1 MDKQKVA
8 LVLSMGGA
16 RGIAHIGV
24 IEELLAHG
32 YEITSIAGTSMGA
45 IVGAMYATGKL
56 EECKQWMYGWDRK
69 KMFYFADVK
78 LNREGMVKGNR
89 FMQELRQIVPDA
101 SIESLPLPYTALATD
116 IINECEVVFE
126 SGNLFDAIR
135 ASISIPMVFHPFKK
149 DGRTLVDGGLLNPLP
164 LRHIRRTEGDI
175 VIAIDVNAAGEAKPI
190 PHLSP
195 YQLLTASSR
204 MMMQEIT
211 RNELR
216 NFPPDILISIPASR
230 FEMMEF
236 YRAKDI
242 MEGGREAARKVLE
255 NR

>member
-24 IEELLAHG
+24 IEELIAHG

-56 EECKQWMYGWDRK
+56 EECKQWICGWDRK

-89 FMQELRQIVPDA
+89 FMQELRQIVPDV

-135 ASISIPMVFHPFKK
+135 ASISIPMVFHPSRKTAE
-149 DGRTLVDGGLLNPLP
+149 RSW
-164 LRHIRRTEGDI
+164 TEGC
-175 VIAIDVNAAGEAKPI
+175 
-190 PHLSP
+190 
-195 YQLLTASSR
+195 
-204 MMMQEIT
+204 
-211 RNELR
+211 
-216 NFPPDILISIPASR
+216 
-230 FEMMEF
+230 
-236 YRAKDI
+236 
-242 MEGGREAARKVLE
+242 
-255 NR
+255 